1 MQHLSFQPRQ
11 FAFVLMLAAHF
22 QLAAAQAAA
31 AGPVLVGADLT
42 QANVVKALFP
52 QGDMRDIMRRPPS
65 ASLLITFET
74 NSASLTEAS
83 RSELDVVAAALDD
96 SKLRRFNF
104 KVEGHAD
111 PRGTPQSNLTLSQ
124 LRANAVRA
132 YLVLNHAIDP
142 NRLLALGKGD
152 REPLKPQQPAAAENR
167 RVTFST
173 QPLAE

>member
-11 FAFVLMLAAHF
+11 FAFVLMFAAHF
-22 QLAAAQAAA
+22 QLAAAQPAA

-83 RSELDVVAAALDD
+83 RSELDVVAA
-96 SKLRRFNF
+96 
-104 KVEGHAD
+104 EGHAD